1 MIFKIK
7 ELQHTIKSSN
17 SQSNINQ
24 SNNPI
29 TKMLSSAPS
38 LITSAPAMAVLLIN
52 PSSCLQVWMFYVLER
67 WVVYMSTIGVFQQ
80 YVNNVQQTITQMALF
95 AIAHERE
102 LLQGLDIILTAVRVG
117 FMILAGYEMFRV
129 SLELKQKQK
138 QKSFSL
144 NHFNRSRE
152 FKKQKQE

>member
-17 SQSNINQ
+17 YKL
-24 SNNPI
+24 
-29 TKMLSSAPS
+29 KMLSSAPS

-52 PSSCLQVWMFYVLER
+52 PSSCFHVWMFYVLER

-80 YVNNVQQTITQMALF
+80 YVYKVQQIITQMALF

-102 LLQGLDIILTAVRVG
+102 LLQGLDVILTAVRVG
-117 FMILAGYEMFRV
+117 FMILAGYEMFRI
-129 SLELKQKQK
+129 SMEQKQK

-144 NHFNRSRE
+144 NYSHRSGEYR
-152 FKKQKQE
+152 KQKQE